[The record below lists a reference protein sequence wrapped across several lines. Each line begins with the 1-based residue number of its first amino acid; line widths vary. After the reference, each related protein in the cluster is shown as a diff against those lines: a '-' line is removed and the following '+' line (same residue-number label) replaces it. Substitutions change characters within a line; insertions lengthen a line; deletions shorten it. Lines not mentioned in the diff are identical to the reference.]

1 MTMQQLHYILTIAQE
16 GSLNKAAEQLF
27 VSQPSLTSALKE
39 LENEIGII
47 IFNRTSRGVV
57 PTPDGAEFL
66 NRARQLYH
74 QFELLTEQY
83 ESPDKIKRKFS
94 VSTQH
99 YSFAVEA
106 FVNTV
111 REYGTSGFDF
121 TILETQTREVIR
133 NVAESA
139 SEIGILY
146 LSDHNR
152 QFLTRL
158 LKKNELEYTKLIDA
172 NAYVYLYK
180 EHPLA
185 HEQEISFEQLSQY
198 PCVSFEQGEESSTF
212 LAEEILSEAEYPRM
226 IHTADRATN
235 LNLMKGLNAFTL
247 CSGIIS
253 EDLNGSDYVAIPF
266 KEDNDHKNATMSIG
280 YITKKHSI
288 RSEFAKNYIAQLKL
302 YLGIKE

>member
-1 MTMQQLHYILTIAQE
+1 MTIQQIQYILTIAKE
-16 GSLNKAAEQLF
+16 GSLNKAAEKLF
-27 VSQPSLTSALKE
+27 LSQPSLTSALKE
-39 LENEIGII
+39 LENELGIV
-47 IFNRTSRGVV
+47 IFNRTSRGIT
-57 PTPDGAEFL
+57 PTNDGVEFL
-66 NRARQLYH
+66 RKARQLY
-74 QFELLTEQY
+74 QQYELLVEKY
-83 ESPDKIKRKFS
+83 EKPENIKRKFS

-111 REYGTSGFDF
+111 HEYGTSGFDF
-121 TILETQTREVIR
+121 SILETQTRKVIDD
-133 NVAESA
+133 VADA
-139 SEIGILY
+139 VSEIGILY
-146 LSDHNR
+146 LSDYNR
-152 QFLTRL
+152 PVITKL
-158 LKKNELEYTKLIDA
+158 LKKNELEFTSLIDA
-172 NAYVYLYK
+172 KAYVYLYK

-185 HEQEISFEQLSQY
+185 GEKEIGFEELCKY
-198 PCVSFEQGEESSTF
+198 PCLSFEQGEISSTY

-266 KEDNDHKNATMSIG
+266 KEDEEHKNAVMSIG

-288 RSEFAKNYIAQLKL
+288 RSEIAETYIEQLKK
-302 YLGIKE
+302 YLNI